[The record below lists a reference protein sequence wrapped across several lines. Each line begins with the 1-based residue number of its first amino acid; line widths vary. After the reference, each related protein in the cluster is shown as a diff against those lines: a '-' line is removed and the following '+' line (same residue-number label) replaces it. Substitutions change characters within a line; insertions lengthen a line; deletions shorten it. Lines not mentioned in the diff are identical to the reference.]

1 MLGEFKALLEK
12 SVTNKTDKYW
22 LEQVGFEINDEDN
35 LCIVV
40 SSDFIKS
47 SIEKKVY
54 SKIKSV
60 YQLNYNK
67 KADCVFVVDRNFQ
80 NSNLYENLN
89 EEATVVETPQEVV
102 INKPYDLSYFDE
114 LFIGGCNNLA
124 ITAAKNI
131 VVSPGKR
138 YNPLFVYGKPG
149 VGKTHLLKTIEA
161 SSSSSFYIDS

>member
-1 MLGEFKALLEK
+1 MFKSKVGLIGLGQWGKNIYRNLETFNVIEKVYDNSSQNLLK

-22 LEQVGFEINDEDN
+22 LEQVGFEINNEGN

-67 KADCVFVVDRNFQ
+67 KACL
-80 NSNLYENLN
+80 LYTSDA
-89 EEATVVETPQEVV
+89 ATIYSV
-102 INKPYDLSYFDE
+102 
-114 LFIGGCNNLA
+114 
-124 ITAAKNI
+124 
-131 VVSPGKR
+131 
-138 YNPLFVYGKPG
+138 
-149 VGKTHLLKTIEA
+149 
-161 SSSSSFYIDS
+161 

>member
-1 MLGEFKALLEK
+1 MLLGIGSKESNTVMLEEFKALLEK

-60 YQLNYNK
+60 YRLITTK
-67 KADCVFVVDRNFQ
+67 R
-80 NSNLYENLN
+80 L
-89 EEATVVETPQEVV
+89 TVCLLSIETFKIQ
-102 INKPYDLSYFDE
+102 IYMKS
-114 LFIGGCNNLA
+114 
-124 ITAAKNI
+124 
-131 VVSPGKR
+131 
-138 YNPLFVYGKPG
+138 
-149 VGKTHLLKTIEA
+149 
-161 SSSSSFYIDS
+161 

>member
-1 MLGEFKALLEK
+1 MLLGIGSKESNTVMLEEFKALLEK

-22 LEQVGFEINDEDN
+22 LEQVGFEINNEDN

-67 KADCVFVVDRNFQ
+67 KADCVFIVDKNF
-80 NSNLYENLN
+80 NPANHLFNAMKHSR
-89 EEATVVETPQEVV
+89 
-102 INKPYDLSYFDE
+102 IN
-114 LFIGGCNNLA
+114 
-124 ITAAKNI
+124 
-131 VVSPGKR
+131 V
-138 YNPLFVYGKPG
+138 
-149 VGKTHLLKTIEA
+149 
-161 SSSSSFYIDS
+161 

>member
-1 MLGEFKALLEK
+1 MLEEFKALLEK

-22 LEQVGFEINDEDN
+22 LEQVVFEINDEDN

-80 NSNLYENLN
+80 NSNLYEKLST
-89 EEATVVETPQEVV
+89 EATVVESPQEVV
-102 INKPYDLSYFDE
+102 IKKSYDLSYFDE
-114 LFIGGCNNLA
+114 LFIGSCNNLA
-124 ITAAKNI
+124 T
-131 VVSPGKR
+131 VS
-138 YNPLFVYGKPG
+138 Y
-149 VGKTHLLKTIEA
+149 THLTLPTK
-161 SSSSSFYIDS
+161 SSV

>member
-1 MLGEFKALLEK
+1 MLEEFKALLEK

-22 LEQVGFEINDEDN
+22 LEQVGFEINNEDN

-89 EEATVVETPQEVV
+89 EKATVVETPQEVV
-102 INKPYDLSYFDE
+102 VNKPYDLSYFDE

-124 ITAAKNI
+124 IT
-131 VVSPGKR
+131 VS
-138 YNPLFVYGKPG
+138 Y
-149 VGKTHLLKTIEA
+149 THLRAHETR
-161 SSSSSFYIDS
+161 